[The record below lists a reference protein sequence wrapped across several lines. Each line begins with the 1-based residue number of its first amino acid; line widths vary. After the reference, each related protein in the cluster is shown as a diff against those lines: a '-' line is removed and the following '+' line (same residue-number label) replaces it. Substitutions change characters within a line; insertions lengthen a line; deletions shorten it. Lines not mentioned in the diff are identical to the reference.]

1 VKAGFA
7 VFGCGFYDLTAQA
20 TTTMA
25 KMADEAERARWLRDL
40 ESEET
45 TKARESGATW
55 AEIGASQDRPRQT
68 VHRQASKTPHR
79 PRVEGLTLAE
89 YRHVGTSDLRYW
101 LEWWSEPERSPEG
114 REEKGRDP
122 EEEKRKLRA
131 EIEAR
136 ERLGVAGPDRDRV
149 W

>member
-1 VKAGFA
+1 MTISPVIHD
-7 VFGCGFYDLTAQA
+7 YIETL
-20 TTTMA
+20 
-25 KMADEAERARWLRDL
+25 ERSQDPLVRLRAIRGIARWLRDL
-40 ESEET
+40 ESEAT

-55 AEIGASQDRPRQT
+55 AEIGASQDRPRQA

-89 YRHVGTSDLRYW
+89 YRHVGTSDLRHW

>member
-1 VKAGFA
+1 MTISPVIHD
-7 VFGCGFYDLTAQA
+7 YIETL
-20 TTTMA
+20 
-25 KMADEAERARWLRDL
+25 ERSQDPLVRLRAIRGIARWLRDL
-40 ESEET
+40 ESEAT

-89 YRHVGTSDLRYW
+89 YRHVGTSDLRHW